1 MNESELIAA
10 SQKGQL
16 GAFNHLVL
24 AYQQMVYNTAY
35 RLLGDRDAAAD
46 ASQEAFLAAFQAIK
60 SFRGGSFRA
69 WLLRIV
75 TNACYDQ
82 LRAKKR
88 RPTTSLDA
96 LLVDASENS
105 YPSRM
110 VSPDNHVMRRELQAE
125 LQRGLLSLPEEQ
137 RLVVI
142 LSDVQGLSYEEIATA
157 TNTNLGTVK
166 SRLSRARAKLR
177 DFLLDQEELLP
188 GRYRLI
194 NKDDLAE

>member
-1 MNESELIAA
+1 VVNESELIAA

-166 SRLSRARAKLR
+166 SRLSRARAHLR
-177 DFLLDQEELLP
+177 DYLKARELLP
-188 GRYRLI
+188 STARLKAG
-194 NKDDLAE
+194 N

>member
-35 RLLGDRDAAAD
+35 RLLGDPDAAAD

-60 SFRGGSFRA
+60 SFRGGSFKA

-88 RPTTSLDA
+88 RPTVSLDA
-96 LLVDASENS
+96 LLVDANETS
-105 YPSRM
+105 YPSQRP
-110 VSPDNHVMRRELQAE
+110 SPDDHALRRELQAE

-142 LSDVQGLSYEEIATA
+142 LSDVQGLSYEEIATT

-166 SRLSRARAKLR
+166 SRLSRARAHLR
-177 DFLLDQEELLP
+177 DYLQARELLP
-188 GRYRLI
+188 STARLRTGG
-194 NKDDLAE
+194 

>member
-1 MNESELIAA
+1 VVNESELIAA

-105 YPSRM
+105 YPSQM

-125 LQRGLLSLPEEQ
+125 LQLGLQFSPHN
-137 RLVVI
+137 VI
-142 LSDVQGLSYEEIATA
+142 V
-157 TNTNLGTVK
+157 
-166 SRLSRARAKLR
+166 R
-177 DFLLDQEELLP
+177 
-188 GRYRLI
+188 
-194 NKDDLAE
+194 